1 MNFVELFTMSVYII
15 TLTLVNFSRV
25 LDEIGAINLA
35 SVSGLFASFRLQNDS
50 CLPRQTPLVFHIGFP
65 FSWQSLDL
73 FLGLFSGFGRNLLW
87 QVDDVVE
94 FVQICHFFM
103 VSERFLHDIFRAC
116 YFNFPPDYC
125 YSFRENQFCEVLF
138 ALKSSGYVSL
148 ARHLM
153 SFASIQYEDIFVFED
168 LVTATSVAAFRCS
181 VDRRFGELDQSS
193 LLEFILFL
201 LLFLLLMFR

>member
-15 TLTLVNFSRV
+15 TLTLVNFSRM
-25 LDEIGAINLA
+25 LDEIGAISLA

-50 CLPRQTPLVFHIGFP
+50 CLPKQTPLVFRRGYP

-73 FLGLFSGFGRNLLW
+73 FLGLFSGFGRNLLC
-87 QVDDVVE
+87 QVDNVVE
-94 FVQICHFFM
+94 FIQICHYFM
-103 VSERFLHDIFRAC
+103 VGERFLHDIFRAT
-116 YFNFPPDYC
+116 FPPDYC

-148 ARHLM
+148 ARNLM

-168 LVTATSVAAFRCS
+168 LVSAANVAAFRYS
-181 VDRRFGELDQSS
+181 VDRRFSELD
-193 LLEFILFL
+193 
-201 LLFLLLMFR
+201 